1 MKKSK
6 LKNLVK
12 RPDKELKAAGMNR
25 VAFVVPPLNLK

>member
-1 MKKSK
+1 MKKSR

-12 RPDKELKAAGMNR
+12 RLNKELKAAGMDR